1 MLECV
6 LLCVFIGH
14 VLKLPQDIESFLQK
28 LPARVAELPVL
39 VVRRHGADDSH
50 KDFTV
55 RRHRVLEAIL
65 WLKTNNPF
73 YKDVEVDQDAIQSLP
88 ENGIP
93 QGLRFVSDSCEE
105 VLYEN
110 EGPPQEPETD
120 VLTELDDESL
130 SDNGSFIPL
139 RQRQRKE
146 VDAIRAM
153 VNDPLE
159 WPSTEGTAKNEFKTD
174 GLATMA
180 FPTLFPYGKGD
191 PTNRARQHAVV
202 TA

>member
-1 MLECV
+1 M
-6 LLCVFIGH
+6 
-14 VLKLPQDIESFLQK
+14 
-28 LPARVAELPVL
+28 
-39 VVRRHGADDSH
+39 
-50 KDFTV
+50 
-55 RRHRVLEAIL
+55 LEAIL

-73 YKDVEVDQDAIQSLP
+73 YKDVEVDRDAIQSLP

-110 EGPPQEPETD
+110 EGPPQEPETNT
-120 VLTELDDESL
+120 LTDLNDESL
-130 SDNGSFIPL
+130 SDNGSRSFIPL

-153 VNDPLE
+153 VNESDPLE
-159 WPSTEGTAKNEFKTD
+159 WPSTEGNAVNEFKTD

-180 FPTLFPYGKGD
+180 FPTLFPYGNGD
-191 PTNRARQHAVV
+191 PTNRARQHAV
-202 TA
+202 TLSEAFKHLTKYAECLENGKYRWRFASHPRFPYWALDMKQRHQLLSQASIFF